1 MSYRVKGLQWSIS
14 PSLKGFKLT
23 ANDCF
28 GGVFARL
35 DLAKGEDERSIR
47 VVRFK
52 EEMQGQYKKAILG
65 ALEPKGSFAEGDV
78 VYKPKGS
85 WWQGTVVGFYSTSQT
100 PEGYAV
106 QLDNVKDGPVQI
118 YPVQALE
125 LLIRGSK

>member
-1 MSYRVKGLQWSIS
+1 MKYRVKGLQWHIS
-14 PSLKGFKLT
+14 HSLNGFKLT

-28 GGVFARL
+28 GNEFARL
-35 DLAKGEDERSIR
+35 DLAPGEDERSTR

-52 EEMQGQYKKAILG
+52 EQMQGQYKKAILG
-65 ALEPKGSFAEGDV
+65 TLEPKGSFAEGDV

-85 WWQGTVVGFYSTSQT
+85 WWKGTVVGFYSTGQT

-106 QLDNVKDGPVQI
+106 QLDNVQDGPVQI

-125 LLIRGSK
+125 LVVRGSK